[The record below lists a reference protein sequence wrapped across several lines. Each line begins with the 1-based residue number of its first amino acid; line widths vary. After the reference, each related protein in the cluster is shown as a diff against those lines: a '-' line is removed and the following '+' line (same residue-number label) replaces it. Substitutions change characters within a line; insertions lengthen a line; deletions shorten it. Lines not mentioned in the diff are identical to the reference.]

1 MIIAI
6 CGNIGAGKSTLSKA
20 LSEKF
25 KAKLYEEP
33 VDENPYLVEFY
44 KNPTRFGIGMEIHLL
59 INRLREFKKAS
70 NLDENNKQVTAIT
83 DRIFYENR
91 VFAEALLQHK
101 IYRDIEYKTYLDI
114 EIELKGEP
122 DNIEN
127 VIPVY
132 LKTDT
137 EVLMNRIKNRGREC
151 EKGIDNIYIEQL
163 NKNYNKMFDT
173 LDCIVVDNNRNR
185 LNDYSFFVTEI
196 EREIKKR
203 LK

>member
-91 VFAEALLQHK
+91 VFAEALLQNK

-132 LKTDT
+132 LKTGT